1 LKIWRG
7 AVALVVG
14 VALTACGPPP
24 PPDPVEGAAVG
35 HVLTQGD
42 QLRSTIGGPG
52 RADGG
57 AVFSV
62 PVEGLEA
69 LWRDGPSGGERFEL
83 RIMIEGYFQTSA
95 AAVRDAGGDFARLD
109 DQGAFVIDIDAGDHL
124 LCYTRSPGDD
134 VIGPDGCTVTSIPE
148 PPVQLRVWTGEQF
161 SVEQL

>member
-1 LKIWRG
+1 
-7 AVALVVG
+7 VALVVG
-14 VALTACGPPP
+14 VALSACGPPP

-35 HVLTQGD
+35 HVLTHGD

-52 RADGG
+52 RTIVG
-57 AVFSV
+57 AVFAV

-69 LWRDGPSGGERFEL
+69 LWRDGPSGSERFEL
-83 RIMIEGYFQTSA
+83 RVVIEGYFQTSA

-109 DQGAFVIDIDAGDHL
+109 DQGAFVIDIGAGDHL

-134 VIGPDGCTVTSIPE
+134 VVGPDGCTVTSIPE

-161 SVEQL
+161 SVERL